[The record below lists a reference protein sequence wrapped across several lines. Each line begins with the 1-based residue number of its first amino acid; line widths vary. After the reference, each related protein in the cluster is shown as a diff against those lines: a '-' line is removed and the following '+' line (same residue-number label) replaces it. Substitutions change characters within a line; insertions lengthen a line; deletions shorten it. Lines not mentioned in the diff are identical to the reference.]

1 MLDVGVAEL
10 LLFVVLPYGLA
21 VFGLYWVIRLGV
33 RHALEDDR
41 SAVRMERAAGDASAT
56 VVTDTVRRRSST

>member
-10 LLFVVLPYGLA
+10 LLLVVLPCGLA
-21 VFGLYWVIRLGV
+21 VFGLYWVIRLAV
-33 RHALEDDR
+33 RHALQDDR
-41 SAVRMERAAGDASAT
+41 TAVRSERAATDASAT